1 MRISTTTLEAFRLF
15 RAGRKPEAE
24 LLATITRTFVPTY
37 RVRLGRAYGRILEQP
52 DVHRVS
58 GGYACGEFRFEADA
72 VDPAL
77 ATIDRR
83 SAGFEVPHAR
93 RYGAHTVVAKV
104 DHIRGAEITEF
115 KTRVGGGYHPD
126 RYASSVQWRFELDV
140 FRAVSVTYRI
150 FHLTA
155 GLALSA
161 IEELPLYPSPALEAN
176 CFALGDAFVHYV
188 RRRGLEAHLP
198 DRDDFHALTR
208 PPLDEPAFEDTPTRP
223 GRRRTPPRMA
233 LPGEQRTPGTR
244 RYWASGAEWAE
255 HARELAE
262 RRGTRSKASRDA
274 QAHLAALSPT
284 FLAQQ
289 GREDLEAIRAVLLD
303 PRTSSVPPCGQRA
316 GTEYERIINAVN
328 NALAH
333 LNGGD
338 ADPVLCAPTR
348 LAELAPTVELAPPTL
363 KLQSPPFPTLR
374 QASLF

>member
-1 MRISTTTLEAFRLF
+1 
-15 RAGRKPEAE
+15 
-24 LLATITRTFVPTY
+24 
-37 RVRLGRAYGRILEQP
+37 
-52 DVHRVS
+52 
-58 GGYACGEFRFEADA
+58 
-72 VDPAL
+72 
-77 ATIDRR
+77 
-83 SAGFEVPHAR
+83 
-93 RYGAHTVVAKV
+93 
-104 DHIRGAEITEF
+104 
-115 KTRVGGGYHPD
+115 
-126 RYASSVQWRFELDV
+126 
-140 FRAVSVTYRI
+140 
-150 FHLTA
+150 
-155 GLALSA
+155 
-161 IEELPLYPSPALEAN
+161 
-176 CFALGDAFVHYV
+176 
-188 RRRGLEAHLP
+188 
-198 DRDDFHALTR
+198 
-208 PPLDEPAFEDTPTRP
+208 
-223 GRRRTPPRMA
+223 
-233 LPGEQRTPGTR
+233 QRTPGTR

-374 QASLF
+374 QASLFWPVPCGGRRGDGLLLFVEPLWRVPRLSGGLRRACLVAAFLLATRCVRCVTPRGHWCCHGLGVSFQLPD